1 MYLHA
6 WFLNYVT
13 VQAIIV
19 ENYLGDNYFWENTL
33 NKFGYQ
39 SDTNLSENF

>member
-33 NKFGYQ
+33 NKLGYQ